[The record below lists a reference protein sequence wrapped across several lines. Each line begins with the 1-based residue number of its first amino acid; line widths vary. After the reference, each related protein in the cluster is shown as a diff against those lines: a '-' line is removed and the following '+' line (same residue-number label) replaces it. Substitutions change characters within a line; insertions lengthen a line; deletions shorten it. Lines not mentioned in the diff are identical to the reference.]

1 MWKVNLDLHREVAKN
16 PQFWSRVCLQNM
28 ANLGKEATTMR
39 RVLESL
45 FRYFDSGNLWP
56 IQGGIAFPVLR
67 DMQLLMDD
75 SGQVQGDI
83 FPLYIYMYL
92 FFSGF
97 ITMIVKLRLIMLFL
111 CLCREYT
118 SFVVN
123 ISQASRP

>member
-1 MWKVNLDLHREVAKN
+1 MHVKSVYLDLHREVAKN

-56 IQGGIAFPVLR
+56 VQGGIAFPVLR

-75 SGQVQGDI
+75 SGQVQGDL
-83 FPLYIYMYL
+83 FPLYIYMCVYLFFSGL

-97 ITMIVKLRLIMLFL
+97 ITMIVML
-111 CLCREYT
+111 
-118 SFVVN
+118 V
-123 ISQASRP
+123 